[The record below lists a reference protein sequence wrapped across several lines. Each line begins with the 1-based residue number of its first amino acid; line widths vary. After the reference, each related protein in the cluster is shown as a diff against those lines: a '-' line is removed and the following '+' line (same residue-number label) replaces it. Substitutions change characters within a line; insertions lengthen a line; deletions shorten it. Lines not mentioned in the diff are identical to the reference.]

1 MREAREVLDRKD
13 EVLAKADEE
22 AALRLSR
29 ADDEIDR
36 RIGESA
42 ITKAAEERAEQII
55 SGAQG
60 ETERLMQEAQN
71 QAAAK
76 RAEGEHLASE
86 QMDEADRYAM
96 EMLRKLD
103 QQLDAFSASVRA
115 GIETLDR
122 TPAETAVPGRPVEE
136 SPLPRAAV
144 ARHAAPQP
152 TAPPPLEEM
161 SRGTVPAVKPVPSP
175 VVQQEAL
182 EPPDGLP
189 LPPANP
195 DSEQDNLL
203 QRTS

>member
-29 ADDEIDR
+29 TDEEIDR

-42 ITKAAEERAEQII
+42 ITKAAEGRAEQMI

-60 ETERLMQEAQN
+60 ETERLMEEAQTR
-71 QAAAK
+71 AAVK

-96 EMLRKLD
+96 EMLRKLE
-103 QQLDAFSASVRA
+103 QQLEAFSASVRA
-115 GIETLDR
+115 GIETLDK
-122 TPAETAVPGRPVEE
+122 TPAEKDIPARPVED
-136 SPLPRAAV
+136 SPLPRAAI
-144 ARHAAPQP
+144 ARQASPQP
-152 TAPPPLEEM
+152 AAPPPLEDIP
-161 SRGTVPAVKPVPSP
+161 RATVPAVKPVSSS
-175 VVQQEAL
+175 VVGKEEL
-182 EPPDGLP
+182 EPRDGLP
-189 LPPANP
+189 PPPANP
-195 DSEQDNLL
+195 DAEQDDLV

>member
-29 ADDEIDR
+29 TDEEIDR

-42 ITKAAEERAEQII
+42 ITKAAEGRAEQII

-60 ETERLMQEAQN
+60 ETERVMEEAQT

-96 EMLRKLD
+96 EMLRKLE

-115 GIETLDR
+115 GIETLDK
-122 TPAETAVPGRPVEE
+122 TPAESASLARPVEE
-136 SPLPRAAV
+136 SPLPRAAITPQ
-144 ARHAAPQP
+144 ASPQP
-152 TAPPPLEEM
+152 AAPPPLEDIP
-161 SRGTVPAVKPVPSP
+161 RAAVPAVKPVPSS
-175 VVQQEAL
+175 VAGEEAM

-189 LPPANP
+189 PPPANP
-195 DSEQDNLL
+195 DTEQDDLV